1 LALRTLPSPR
11 MFQEVMMIQRNFI
24 WGWNAAGKKMTLVKW
39 ENLCKPKEHG
49 GLRTKDNTLSL
60 KALFAK

>member
-1 LALRTLPSPR
+1 